1 MVSLLRHNQP
11 ELGSNEGVEEGGG
24 QAATL
29 AGNSRVTV
37 LTTAPCR
44 LSLTDYGLVL
54 LKVNSLLLRSTE
66 NIIFHLENYLLSKRT
81 WKGKLVR

>member
-44 LSLTDYGLVL
+44 LSFTDYLA
-54 LKVNSLLLRSTE
+54 
-66 NIIFHLENYLLSKRT
+66 
-81 WKGKLVR
+81 